1 MSSTPKDREDPLSRE
16 IDDALEGVNLQDIG
30 EESPSAPH
38 GTADA
43 KRPGPDSRL
52 KRGTIVGVNGDD
64 VFVELGPRMQGVIS
78 LKEFEEKPAIGATF
92 EFTLHGREDDL
103 WKLSRREALAMAAA
117 DEVEPGVVVKARVT
131 GQNTGG
137 LELKI
142 GSLAAFMPA
151 SQVALRHEDNLGG
164 YLGQTLACLVLEV
177 DRARKRVLLSR
188 RAVLEQERAQEI
200 KDSLGKLASGQ
211 TVKGKVTRIE
221 PFGAFVDLGG
231 GLEGLVHVS
240 QLSRRRVE
248 NPNDAVA
255 IGQEVEARVLEI
267 KENGKRIGL
276 SMKELE
282 PDPWENI
289 GARFAPDM
297 VVAGRVTRLTEFG
310 AFVELAPG
318 IEGLLHV
325 SQMAKDR
332 VRRASDVLKAGQ
344 ELSVRILGVEPARQ
358 RLALSRLDARG
369 AVLGSEEAVDAA
381 VIDEALQQNVQ
392 KPIGTNLGNLFKS
405 ALKKPK

>member
-1 MSSTPKDREDPLSRE
+1 
-16 IDDALEGVNLQDIG
+16 
-30 EESPSAPH
+30 
-38 GTADA
+38 
-43 KRPGPDSRL
+43 
-52 KRGTIVGVNGDD
+52 
-64 VFVELGPRMQGVIS
+64 
-78 LKEFEEKPAIGATF
+78 
-92 EFTLHGREDDL
+92 
-103 WKLSRREALAMAAA
+103 
-117 DEVEPGVVVKARVT
+117 
-131 GQNTGG
+131 
-137 LELKI
+137 
-142 GSLAAFMPA
+142 
-151 SQVALRHEDNLGG
+151 
-164 YLGQTLACLVLEV
+164 
-177 DRARKRVLLSR
+177 
-188 RAVLEQERAQEI
+188 VLEQERAQEM

-221 PFGAFVDLGG
+221 PFGAFVDIGG
-231 GLEGLVHVS
+231 GLEGLVHIS

-248 NPNDAVA
+248 NPGDVVT

-267 KENGKRIGL
+267 KDSGKRIGL
-276 SMKELE
+276 SMKALE
-282 PDPWENI
+282 PDPWDDV
-289 GARFAPDM
+289 GARFTADM

-344 ELSVRILGVEPARQ
+344 ELSVRIVSVEPARQ

-369 AVLGSEEAVDAA
+369 AVLGSDEAVDAA

-405 ALKKPK
+405 ALKKPQ